1 MDLVPDRMRVV
12 HHPDHLGYSTRER
25 DGEKARIDPPILRNL
40 NVAKSGSAPVEP
52 LFSLQLHPIGDN
64 SCLDFL

>member
-1 MDLVPDRMRVV
+1 MGGCLARLQQRGEWWRVDLVPDRMRVV

-40 NVAKSGSAPVEP
+40 M
-52 LFSLQLHPIGDN
+52 
-64 SCLDFL
+64 